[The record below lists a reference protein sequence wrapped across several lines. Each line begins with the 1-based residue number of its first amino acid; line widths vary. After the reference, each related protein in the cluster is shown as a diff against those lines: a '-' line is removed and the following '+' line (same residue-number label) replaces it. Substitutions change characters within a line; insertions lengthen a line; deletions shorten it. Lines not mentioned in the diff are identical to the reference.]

1 MQPRDASYLFDI
13 LDAARSARDF
23 VAGYDEDSFVADRKT
38 QSAVIRELLII
49 GEATK
54 QVSPAYRDAHPEIP
68 WRAMAGMRDVLVHN
82 YRGTSL
88 ENVWIAAT
96 ESLPSL
102 IAALEPL
109 FPPEDIRIIETRSDD
124 A

>member
-1 MQPRDASYLFDI
+1 MQPPDTTYLFDI
-13 LDAARSARDF
+13 LDAARSAREF
-23 VAGYDEDSFVADRKT
+23 VEGFTEESFRADRKT
-38 QSAVIRELLII
+38 QSAVIRELLIV

-54 QVSPAYRDAHPEIP
+54 QVSAGFRAAHPNIP

-88 ENVWIAAT
+88 ETVWYAVT
-96 ESLPSL
+96 EALPAL

-109 FPPEDIRIIETRSDD
+109 FPPEDIATSKD
-124 A
+124 AQ

>member
-23 VAGYDEDSFVADRKT
+23 IEGYDEVAFQEDRKT
-38 QSAVIRELLII
+38 QSAVIRELLIV

-54 QVSPAYRDAHPEIP
+54 QVSQEFRDAHPEIP

-88 ENVWIAAT
+88 ENVWFAVT
-96 ESLPSL
+96 ESLPAL
-102 IAALEPL
+102 IASLEPL
-109 FPPEDIRIIETRSDD
+109 FPAEDIRSTGSSRDD